1 MNLNSQIL
9 AKINGL
15 SGRNRW
21 LDAFGRAGAEWVILA
36 IVAWY
41 AVGVFMTRAARQEI
55 IVPLAILAAA
65 WLAGLL
71 LNYILAKIMREPR
84 PYLTNP
90 EIKLLFIPLSGWKS
104 FPSDHVMSAFLILFL
119 ALMFHL
125 PAAWSLLPLALWVA
139 WGRLY
144 AGLHYPLD
152 IIGGVCVAGLL
163 AVAVKYAV
171 SYFVLFNLL

>member
-1 MNLNSQIL
+1 MNVNLNLQIL
-9 AKINGL
+9 AKINSL

-41 AVGVFMTRAARQEI
+41 MAGVFMTRASWQG
-55 IVPLAILAAA
+55 IVAPLAILAAA

-71 LNYILAKIMREPR
+71 LDFIVAKIIKEPR

-90 EIKLLFIPLSGWKS
+90 EIKLLFIPMSGWKS

-119 ALMFHL
+119 ALLFHL
-125 PAAWSLLPLALWVA
+125 PAAWSLLPLALWVV

-152 IIGGVCVAGLL
+152 IIGGVCVAGL
-163 AVAVKYAV
+163 VALIVKYLA
-171 SYFVLFNLL
+171 SCFFLI